1 MDTIVLKARGK
12 INLTLDVVG
21 KRDNG
26 YHDLRMI
33 MQTIN
38 LYDTITVKKTKTPG
52 IRINNNLAWL
62 KRGEYNKWC
71 LYRYL

>member
-1 MDTIVLKARGK
+1 MNSIILKARGK

-21 KRDNG
+21 KRENG

-38 LYDTITVKKTKTPG
+38 LYDTLY
-52 IRINNNLAWL
+52 IRKIRCPALD
-62 KRGEYNKWC
+62 
-71 LYRYL
+71 

>member
-33 MQTIN
+33 MHGFQKTIEI
-38 LYDTITVKKTKTPG
+38 L
-52 IRINNNLAWL
+52 RI
-62 KRGEYNKWC
+62 KQQRSF
-71 LYRYL
+71 